1 MGPSE
6 PVIPFAPA
14 PKAKAVNNADPLD
27 QAGHSVIGMLE
38 QAAAVAAE
46 NCQHA
51 VDVAQKISIKLR
63 AAQDRIKDLQAETAH
78 YQERA
83 GRAEQWLLR
92 ISQEIEQRFLDAKAD
107 HSRPAPRRQREV
119 PTKSTASVT
128 GDTQDLECQAQRVV
142 RRALFSNKL
151 EQSLGQLADNPQ
163 NR

>member
-14 PKAKAVNNADPLD
+14 PKAKAVNNADPHD

-51 VDVAQKISIKLR
+51 VDVAHKISLKLR
-63 AAQDRIKDLQAETAH
+63 AAEDRIKDLEAEMVH
-78 YQERA
+78 YRERA
-83 GRAEQWLLR
+83 ARAERWLLR

-107 HSRPAPRRQREV
+107 RSRPAPRRPSALFGR
-119 PTKSTASVT
+119 
-128 GDTQDLECQAQRVV
+128 DLEA
-142 RRALFSNKL
+142 A
-151 EQSLGQLADNPQ
+151 E
-163 NR
+163 